1 MAVSVL
7 IVTPTTAFGEI
18 IRQALTEDGGYRPVL
33 VSDAQEAMRHA
44 DQHSFEVVILDT
56 DLREPRLV
64 ELELALRRTSPA
76 MRLIV
81 IPRKGDLSM
90 SNLSPDLFL
99 TKPFYM
105 PDLLEKLDEILSPIP
120 VHVSEK
126 IRNELASD
134 GHPAASRNRP
144 VSGQEAPP
152 WLEDVTRAAQH
163 LTRLSLE
170 TAAQASLITRGN
182 ELWAYAGH
190 LPQEAAAE
198 LAAAVLRD
206 YDWSVGAS
214 AAVLNGDLARFIHL
228 ESTDCDYMLYTTGL
242 GDKMVLAMA
251 FDAQMPFSKM
261 RAQTGSLARALAA
274 PPSQDQNHPA
284 VMEDDKESDL
294 DEARDAWIP
303 EPELDERL
311 ADRLG
316 QPFIAQDDILPPSP
330 PAHQPQ
336 GRIYPANA
344 STTLEE
350 LASEVGFQQARPEYG
365 QPPAEHG
372 APSLG
377 NQPPVTA
384 GAQPETVLA
393 ASAPPEDTSGLVAT
407 AAMTSTWHRLS
418 YALVLLPRLPQ
429 HFITGDLSDQMA
441 GTIQRL
447 SLSFGW
453 RLEHLAVRPEYLL
466 LVVTLPPDISPE
478 ALVMDLK
485 KYTSLW
491 IFDDFPRLGRENP
504 SGDFWAP
511 GYLLITATQP
521 PNHQVLR
528 TYIEQTRRV
537 QGMPGRK

>member
-1 MAVSVL
+1 
-7 IVTPTTAFGEI
+7 
-18 IRQALTEDGGYRPVL
+18 
-33 VSDAQEAMRHA
+33 
-44 DQHSFEVVILDT
+44 
-56 DLREPRLV
+56 
-64 ELELALRRTSPA
+64 
-76 MRLIV
+76 V
-81 IPRKGDLSM
+81 IPRKGDLSI

-144 VSGQEAPP
+144 ASGQEAPP

-198 LAAAVLRD
+198 LAAAVLKD

-242 GDKMVLAMA
+242 GDKLVLAMA

-261 RAQTGSLARALAA
+261 RVQTGSLARALAA

-284 VMEDDKESDL
+284 AMEDDKESDL

-372 APSLG
+372 TPSLG
-377 NQPPVTA
+377 GQPPVTA

-393 ASAPPEDTSGLVAT
+393 ANAPPEDTSGLAVT

-528 TYIEQTRRV
+528 TFIEQTRRV

>member
-33 VSDAQEAMRHA
+33 VFDAQEALRHA
-44 DQHSFEVVILDT
+44 SQHSFEVVILDT
-56 DLREPRLV
+56 DLREPPLS
-64 ELELALRRTSPA
+64 ELELALRKTSLS

-81 IPRKGDLSM
+81 IPRKGDHNLSG
-90 SNLSPDLFL
+90 LSPDLFL

-120 VHVSEK
+120 VYVSEK

-134 GHPAASRNRP
+134 GHPSAYRNRP
-144 VSGQEAPP
+144 PGSHEVPP

-170 TAAQASLITRGN
+170 TAAQASLITRGSD
-182 ELWAYAGH
+182 LWAYAGH

-198 LAAAVLRD
+198 LAAAVLKD
-206 YDWSVGAS
+206 YDWSLGAS

-228 ESTDCDYMLYTTGL
+228 ASTDCDYMLYTTGL

-261 RAQTGSLARALAA
+261 RAQTGSLARALAS
-274 PPSQDQNHPA
+274 PPTQDQYHLTVKN
-284 VMEDDKESDL
+284 EGKESDM
-294 DEARDAWIP
+294 DDGADAWIP
-303 EPELDERL
+303 EPALDERV
-311 ADRLG
+311 ADRLA
-316 QPFIAQDDILPPSP
+316 QQFMAQDDILPPTP
-330 PAHQPQ
+330 PAAQLQ
-336 GRIYPANA
+336 GRIYPANTD
-344 STTLEE
+344 SEIDE
-350 LASEVGFQQARPEYG
+350 LSPQVGFQQAEPEYP
-365 QPPAEHG
+365 QPQAQPGVSYPGDQPA
-372 APSLG
+372 AM
-377 NQPPVTA
+377 PVY
-384 GAQPETVLA
+384 QPETVLA
-393 ASAPPEDTSGLVAT
+393 ASMAPDEPPDI
-407 AAMTSTWHRLS
+407 AALAAASSSWHRLS

-466 LVVTLPPDISPE
+466 LLVALPPGISPE
-478 ALVMDLK
+478 AMVTDLK
-485 KYTSLW
+485 KYTSRW

-521 PNHQVLR
+521 PAHQVLK
-528 TYIEQTRRV
+528 TFIEQTRRV
-537 QGMPGRK
+537 QGIPGRK